1 MKITDLTP
9 EEKTTYVG
17 LLTVE
22 QKDLLVGQLFD
33 EDSYFNP
40 ILDGNDP
47 QNWIISIEEIE
58 QNINPEFGWLQDLE
72 MIVFVPVV
80 YPNPFEQ

>member
-1 MKITDLTP
+1 MKITDLTQ
-9 EEKTTYVG
+9 EEKAIYVG
-17 LLTVE
+17 LLTVA
-22 QKDLLVGQLFD
+22 QKDLLVGQLYD

-58 QNINPEFGWLQDLE
+58 QNVNPSFMWIKDLE
-72 MIVFVPVV
+72 MIIFVPVV
-80 YPNPFEQ
+80 NPNPFG

>member
-1 MKITDLTP
+1 MKITDLTQ
-9 EEKTTYVG
+9 EEKTIYVG
-17 LLTVE
+17 LLSIE

-33 EDSYFNP
+33 DDSFFNP

-58 QNINPEFGWLQDLE
+58 QNIYPEFNWLRDLE
-72 MIVFVPVV
+72 MIIFVPVV
-80 YPNPFEQ
+80 NPMPF

>member
-1 MKITDLTP
+1 MKIVDLTQ
-9 EEKTTYVG
+9 EEKAIYVG
-17 LLTVE
+17 LLSIE

-58 QNINPEFGWLQDLE
+58 QNIYPEFNWLRDLE
-72 MIVFVPVV
+72 MIIFVPVV
-80 YPNPFEQ
+80 NPDPFL

>member
-1 MKITDLTP
+1 MKITDLTT
-9 EEKTTYVG
+9 EEKAIYVG

-58 QNINPEFGWLQDLE
+58 QNIYYDFNWLQDLE
-72 MIVFVPVV
+72 MIIFVPVV
-80 YPNPFEQ
+80 NPMPF

>member
-1 MKITDLTP
+1 MKITDLTT
-9 EEKTTYVG
+9 EQKTIYVG
-17 LLTVE
+17 LLTIE
-22 QKDLLVGQLFD
+22 QKDLLVGQMFD

-58 QNINPEFGWLQDLE
+58 QNIYYDFNWLQDLE
-72 MIVFVPVV
+72 MIIFVPVV
-80 YPNPFEQ
+80 NPMPF

>member
-1 MKITDLTP
+1 MKIADLTQ
-9 EEKTTYVG
+9 EQKAIYVG
-17 LLTVE
+17 LLTIE

-33 EDSYFNP
+33 EDSFFNP

-58 QNINPEFGWLQDLE
+58 QNIYPEFNWLRDLE
-72 MIVFVPVV
+72 MIIFVPVV
-80 YPNPFEQ
+80 NPMPFN

>member
-1 MKITDLTP
+1 MKIADLTQ
-9 EEKTTYVG
+9 EQKSIYVG
-17 LLTVE
+17 LLSIE

-58 QNINPEFGWLQDLE
+58 QNIYYDFNWLQDLE
-72 MIVFVPVV
+72 MILFVPVV
-80 YPNPFEQ
+80 NPMPF

>member
-1 MKITDLTP
+1 MKITDLTQ
-9 EEKTTYVG
+9 EEKTIYVG
-17 LLTVE
+17 LLTVA

-40 ILDGNDP
+40 IQDGNKP

-58 QNINPEFGWLQDLE
+58 QNVNPEFMWVKDLE
-72 MIVFVPVV
+72 MIIFVPVV
-80 YPNPFEQ
+80 NPNPFG

>member
-1 MKITDLTP
+1 MKIADLTQ
-9 EEKTTYVG
+9 EEKAIYVG
-17 LLTVE
+17 LLSVA

-47 QNWIISIEEIE
+47 HNWIISIEEIE
-58 QNINPEFGWLQDLE
+58 QNIYPEFNWLRDLD
-72 MIVFVPVV
+72 MIIFVPVV
-80 YPNPFEQ
+80 NPMPFN

>member
-1 MKITDLTP
+1 MKIADLTQ
-9 EEKTTYVG
+9 EEKAIYVG
-17 LLTVE
+17 LLSVE

-33 EDSYFNP
+33 EDSFFNP

-58 QNINPEFGWLQDLE
+58 QNIYYDFNWLQDLE
-72 MIVFVPVV
+72 MIIFVPVV
-80 YPNPFEQ
+80 NPMPF

>member
-1 MKITDLTP
+1 MKIADLTQ
-9 EEKTTYVG
+9 EERAIYVG
-17 LLTVE
+17 LLTIA

-47 QNWIISIEEIE
+47 QNWIIPIEEIE
-58 QNINPEFGWLQDLE
+58 QIIYYDFNWSQDLE
-72 MIVFVPVV
+72 MILFVPVV
-80 YPNPFEQ
+80 NPMPF